1 MGSRIALGVSVVAL
15 LAVPTAGLSQG
26 LGDASKKEKQRKTE
40 ATATAKTYTEDDL
53 QKLDPVAN
61 EEEAKR
67 PVASSSVATRR
78 STSSRRRP
86 EERSDRADEEEKWRA
101 RVADAKARVA
111 EEQAVYEHWA
121 GLSLVPG
128 YALVD
133 SNKGLVAGSV
143 EELQAL
149 TARAKAR
156 LEAAEKALE
165 SLHEQARRAGVP
177 PGWLR

>member
-1 MGSRIALGVSVVAL
+1 MRSTFALAASVVAL

-40 ATATAKTYTEDDL
+40 ATATAKTYTADDL
-53 QKLDPVAN
+53 QKLEPVAN
-61 EEEAKR
+61 EDDAKR
-67 PVASSSVATRR
+67 PVESSSATTQR
-78 STSSRRRP
+78 STSVRRRS
-86 EERSDRADEEEKWRA
+86 EEPSGRIDEEDKWRT
-101 RVADAKARVA
+101 RVADAEARVA
-111 EEQAVYEHWA
+111 EERAVYEHWA

-133 SNKGLVAGSV
+133 SNKGIVAGSV
-143 EELQAL
+143 EELQAE

-165 SLHEQARRAGVP
+165 DLHERARRAGVP